1 MSNFQS
7 QALSD
12 FEDSNKASMLER
24 VATKVVAV
32 MVFPLPLVTLL
43 TFALN

>member
-7 QALSD
+7 QALRD
-12 FEDSNKASMLER
+12 FQESNKANLLER

-32 MVFPLPLVTLL
+32 LVFPLPLVTLL